1 MKVLGFDT
9 ATAATTVAIL
19 DQAGPGAGLRTGTW
33 APPSLELQARDD
45 PPRGQRPRH
54 TTRLMALVVELLE
67 RSGLDWPQIDRIAVG
82 VGPGTFTGLRIG
94 IATARALGQARGI
107 PLVGVSTLRSLALNA
122 SSPPLAL
129 NASSPPLALGAG
141 SGPAGAQQPL
151 GAGSG
156 LAGAQ
161 QPLGAGSGL
170 AGARQPAGLG
180 AQAVLGV
187 LDARRKEVFAA
198 GWRLRSDECSDTGSP
213 GQPLIAPSALAP
225 ECLAK
230 LIGALRCH
238 VLALGDGAIEFRS
251 VLERSGALIPDD
263 ESRLHRVTAIN
274 HCRLAVQ
281 MPPCAPDQVQPEY
294 LRLPDATIRRA
305 AGTR

>member
-19 DQAGPGAGLRTGTW
+19 DQAGPRAGLRTGTW
-33 APPSLELQARDD
+33 APPWLELQARDD

-54 TTRLMALVVELLE
+54 MTRLMALVVELLE

-107 PLVGVSTLRSLALNA
+107 RLVGVSTLRSLALNA
-122 SSPPLAL
+122 SSPSLAL

-141 SGPAGAQQPL
+141 SGPAGAQ
-151 GAGSG
+151 
-156 LAGAQ
+156 
-161 QPLGAGSGL
+161 
-170 AGARQPAGLG
+170 QPAGLG

-198 GWRLRSDECSDTGSP
+198 GWRLCSDQYSDRGSP

-225 ECLAK
+225 ERLAE
-230 LIGALRCH
+230 LIGALRCR

>member
-9 ATAATTVAIL
+9 ATAATTVAML

-129 NASSPPLALGAG
+129 GTG
-141 SGPAGAQQPL
+141 SGPAGAQQ
-151 GAGSG
+151 A
-156 LAGAQ
+156 
-161 QPLGAGSGL
+161 
-170 AGARQPAGLG
+170 AGLG

-198 GWRLRSDECSDTGSP
+198 GWRLCSDQCSDTVGAGTGSP

-225 ECLAK
+225 ERLAE
-230 LIGALRCH
+230 LIGALRCR